1 MEGQVVGMVEPAA
14 GEGRL
19 WTVPEL
25 AAFLGVPVATIYK
38 WRTTGDGPTG
48 LRIGRHLRYRESDV
62 LAWLET
68 RRNVT

>member
-1 MEGQVVGMVEPAA
+1 MVKPAA
-14 GEGRL
+14 SEGRL
-19 WTVPEL
+19 WTAPEL
-25 AAFLGVPVATIYK
+25 ATFLGVPVATIYK
-38 WRTTGDGPTG
+38 WRTTGDGPVG